1 MSDECRKTRRPHRNC
16 IDELTEEKGMYP
28 RRSIV
33 AAMLA
38 VSAMGG
44 VHAQT
49 VSAAGY
55 SLTVIG
61 DLGGPRDMQ
70 CNGNAVS
77 ADGKTIVGSCWTDGD
92 VTHAGGKAERRDAAR
107 RLPHAG
113 HPARLVQCRLLPAAR

>member
-1 MSDECRKTRRPHRNC
+1 
-16 IDELTEEKGMYP
+16 MYP

-49 VSAAGY
+49 VSAGGY

-61 DLGGPRDMQ
+61 DLGGPRD
-70 CNGNAVS
+70 S
-77 ADGKTIVGSCWTDGD
+77 RDHGSTGS
-92 VTHAGGKAERRDAAR
+92 
-107 RLPHAG
+107 
-113 HPARLVQCRLLPAAR
+113 PAPCVI

>member
-1 MSDECRKTRRPHRNC
+1 
-16 IDELTEEKGMYP
+16 MYP

-49 VSAAGY
+49 VSAGGY

-61 DLGGPRDMQ
+61 DLGGPRDSRY
-70 CNGNAVS
+70 NGS
-77 ADGKTIVGSCWTDGD
+77 AGS
-92 VTHAGGKAERRDAAR
+92 
-107 RLPHAG
+107 
-113 HPARLVQCRLLPAAR
+113 PAPCVIYRTQRQTL